1 MILPEISEGET
12 MKILILNGSPRLK
25 GNTSYALSAIAEGI
39 TKNTEH
45 EVELLNVTRLKV
57 SGCVA
62 CNACAKNGGDCIMKD
77 DTKSVID
84 KVYAADFVIFGSP
97 VYYFGISSQ
106 LKAVLDKFHSRSAMF
121 KSQSKKLGV
130 AAVGADP
137 LTERQYGLISEH
149 FDCVCEYLGWEKV
162 FSLSYSAEEPGE
174 LQKSQSA
181 AAELGDVWKLL

>member
-1 MILPEISEGET
+1 
-12 MKILILNGSPRLK
+12 
-25 GNTSYALSAIAEGI
+25 
-39 TKNTEH
+39 
-45 EVELLNVTRLKV
+45 
-57 SGCVA
+57 
-62 CNACAKNGGDCIMKD
+62 
-77 DTKSVID
+77 
-84 KVYAADFVIFGSP
+84 
-97 VYYFGISSQ
+97 
-106 LKAVLDKFHSRSAMF
+106 VLDKFHSRSAMF

-130 AAVGADP
+130 VAVGADP